1 MDFSEYNE
9 VTGEYDA
16 LPIDPIET
24 IGLEDATITFDMDIT
39 TPKTI
44 RVSLSTNTNEYGI
57 IETTDETSGNITLYM
72 QGDVN
77 MDGSLDILDVVM
89 TVNGIINPSTL
100 DDNQR
105 YRADYNADGN
115 INVLDVVMAVGG
127 ILGN

>member
-1 MDFSEYNE
+1 
-9 VTGEYDA
+9 
-16 LPIDPIET
+16 
-24 IGLEDATITFDMDIT
+24 MDIT